1 MGAGH
6 GGDHTADRCRPSSVR
21 KGGSGDHP
29 GYRKS
34 CRITGMD
41 AEVESADGLDWT
53 WMSTDA
59 VAHRL
64 GVATKTV
71 YRLIDGGKLRAF
83 RIGRVIRLK
92 SVDVDAY
99 EASCEISP
107 GTLGHLH
114 GS

>member
-1 MGAGH
+1 
-6 GGDHTADRCRPSSVR
+6 
-21 KGGSGDHP
+21 
-29 GYRKS
+29 
-34 CRITGMD
+34 MD
-41 AEVESADGLDWT
+41 AEVESADGLAWT

-92 SVDVDAY
+92 SND
-99 EASCEISP
+99 EAACEIAP

-114 GS
+114 GP

>member
-1 MGAGH
+1 
-6 GGDHTADRCRPSSVR
+6 
-21 KGGSGDHP
+21 
-29 GYRKS
+29 
-34 CRITGMD
+34 MD
-41 AEVESADGLDWT
+41 AGEGSADGPDWA

-92 SVDVDAY
+92 SVDVEAY

-114 GS
+114 RP